1 MQATTSYGVLAVP
14 AWWYAANVDG
24 MHCVAPRE
32 QLRGWLALISKQ
44 ADVYRQIEIYAALG
58 ERLEFLSSFEILP
71 WERPSADLF
80 KTFRSDGIRIGTMDL
95 KIARIAISQDATLL
109 TRNLVDFSKVAGLHC
124 ENWLD

>member
-1 MQATTSYGVLAVP
+1 ME
-14 AWWYAANVDG
+14 
-24 MHCVAPRE
+24 E

-44 ADVYRQIEIYAALG
+44 ADVYRQIEFYAALG
-58 ERLEFLSSFEILP
+58 ERLVFLSSFEILP